1 MPVAWHHAGV
11 DVDDL
16 YGLPLDRFVP
26 ERTALAKELR
36 GAGRREEADAVTA
49 LRKPSVAAWAVN
61 QLVRTQRREVSE
73 LFAAGDALR
82 GAQAQVLAG
91 SGDGGSLRAAVE
103 QERAAV
109 ETLTGAARGLLSSE
123 GHELSPTIIDRV
135 SETLHAAALDD
146 DARAQVQH
154 GRLERELRH
163 VGLGM
168 AAPAGTGPGAQA
180 GTALAAP
187 AGAGL
192 AAAGTAPAPAGAP
205 ARRRSK
211 KASGQR
217 AADRAAADRAER
229 ERAAVRAAAR
239 VAEREARR
247 RLERAE
253 RGTKL
258 AQERRD
264 RAAQA
269 LSEAEQELQETQREL
284 DEARAQLRE
293 AERTR
298 A

>member
-1 MPVAWHHAGV
+1 MPATMTGV
-11 DVDDL
+11 EVDDL

-36 GAGRREEADAVTA
+36 GAGRREEAGAVTA

-61 QLVRTQRREVSE
+61 QLVRTQRREVTE

-82 GAQAQVLAG
+82 GAQDQVLAG

-109 ETLTGAARGLLSSE
+109 EMLTGAARGLLSSE

-146 DARAQVQH
+146 DARAQVQD

-168 AAPAGTGPGAQA
+168 AAPAGTGV
-180 GTALAAP
+180 AAP

-192 AAAGTAPAPAGAP
+192 AAAGNAPAPARVP
-205 ARRRSK
+205 ARRSPK
-211 KASGQR
+211 QAPGQR

-229 ERAAVRAAAR
+229 ERAAARAAAR
-239 VAEREARR
+239 AVEREARR
-247 RLERAE
+247 RVERAE

-269 LSEAEQELQETQREL
+269 LTEAEQELQETQREL

-293 AERTR
+293 AERTGRDR
-298 A
+298 AG

>member
-1 MPVAWHHAGV
+1 V

-36 GAGRREEADAVTA
+36 GAGRREEAAAVGA
-49 LRKPSVAAWAVN
+49 LRKPSVAAWAAN

-82 GAQAQVLAG
+82 RAQDQVLG
-91 SGDGGSLRAAVE
+91 GRGDGGSLRAAVE

-123 GHELSPTIIDRV
+123 GHELSPTILDRV

-146 DARAQVQH
+146 DARAQVQD

-168 AAPAGTGPGAQA
+168 AAPAGTGP
-180 GTALAAP
+180 AATE
-187 AGAGL
+187 
-192 AAAGTAPAPAGAP
+192 TAPAPARAP
-205 ARRRSK
+205 ARRSPK
-211 KASGQR
+211 QESGQR
-217 AADRAAADRAER
+217 AADRAAAHRAER
-229 ERAAVRAAAR
+229 ARAAARAAAR

-247 RLERAE
+247 RVERAE

-269 LSEAEQELQETQREL
+269 LSEAEQELQETEQEL
-284 DEARAQLRE
+284 EDAQARLRE
-293 AERTR
+293 AERAGRDR
-298 A
+298 AR

>member
-1 MPVAWHHAGV
+1 MAGV

-26 ERTALAKELR
+26 GRTALAKELR
-36 GAGRREEADAVTA
+36 GAGRREEAAAVAA

-61 QLVRTQRREVSE
+61 QLVRTQRREIGE
-73 LFAAGDALR
+73 LFETGDALR
-82 GAQAQVLAG
+82 GAQDQVLAG
-91 SGDGGSLRAAVE
+91 HGDGGSLRAAVE
-103 QERAAV
+103 QERSAV
-109 ETLTGAARGLLSSE
+109 ETLTGAANGLLTSE

-146 DARAQVQH
+146 DARAQVQD

-168 AAPAGTGPGAQA
+168 AAPAGTGP
-180 GTALAAP
+180 AP
-187 AGAGL
+187 AR
-192 AAAGTAPAPAGAP
+192 AP
-205 ARRRSK
+205 ARRSPK
-211 KASGQR
+211 QPSGKR
-217 AADRAAADRAER
+217 AGDRAAADRAAADRAER
-229 ERAAVRAAAR
+229 ERAERERAAAR

-247 RLERAE
+247 RVERAE
-253 RGTKL
+253 RGTRA

-269 LSEAEQELQETQREL
+269 LTEAEQELQETEREL

-293 AERTR
+293 AERAGRDR
-298 A
+298 AR